1 LNAAPRLIFYNI
13 SLSGLVVA
21 VMDHEHFRLKLL
33 YKQKKEVTNDLK
45 KSKAEAKA
53 LLGLTLRETMF
64 E

>member
-1 LNAAPRLIFYNI
+1 MVFNNL

-53 LLGLTLRETMF
+53 LQVLKLYI
-64 E
+64 